1 MLGQR
6 LMNLGTVAGIVA
18 PLLGLASFLV
28 LERDAPSELL
38 PFLLVFVAPF
48 EMGFVFGRMTPWRG
62 ARLGAA
68 MFAMGVALGA
78 LVPLAGP
85 GFFVAAGLAVAF
97 AMPNLRLEEAGPA
110 P

>member
-6 LMNLGTVAGIVA
+6 LVNLGTAAGIVA

-38 PFLLVFVAPF
+38 PFLVVFVAPF
-48 EMGFVFGRMTPWRG
+48 EMGFVCGRMTPWRG
-62 ARLGAA
+62 VRLGAA
-68 MFAMGVALGA
+68 MLAFGVALGV
-78 LVPLAGP
+78 LLPLAGP
-85 GFFVAAGLAVAF
+85 GFFAAAGLAVAF
-97 AMPNLRLEEAGPA
+97 AMPDLRPEEAGPA